1 MDKSSGA
8 PELHFFCL
16 TLALHIAWAFI
27 EACSVDL
34 IGANCWKILLVSGI
48 LAPRAFNVFVF
59 PFFRVIPRGGL

>member
-27 EACSVDL
+27 EACSV
-34 IGANCWKILLVSGI
+34 VSSEQTAGRFSWFQEFWFQE
-48 LAPRAFNVFVF
+48 LSMFLSSPSFA
-59 PFFRVIPRGGL
+59 